1 MININN
7 KPQTCGEVSMVSFNF
22 FSNVRIASVWPA
34 DVDVSL
40 GETAGGAVSD
50 SGASESL
57 GM

>member
-22 FSNVRIASVWPA
+22 CSNVRIASVWPA
-34 DVDVSL
+34 DVDFSL
-40 GETAGGAVSD
+40 GETGGAVSD